1 MNYKNERNT
10 KMNMKESE
18 ENLIIDPYVSD
29 EIDLR
34 ELFNVLWTAKK
45 LIIVITAIFAIGS
58 IAYSLSLTNY
68 YKSESLL
75 TARNAS
81 ETSGLSQFSGL
92 AAMAGV
98 NLPSSGD
105 DKPVQMVQLIKSRQ
119 FVKHL
124 ITFEDIL
131 PSIMAA
137 KSYDAASQE
146 LLFDQKLYDSE
157 TKTWKRKP
165 KNGSMIPSYLEAH
178 QVYSNMLSISQDEK
192 TGFIKIIIEHISP
205 VFAKEFLELIIRES
219 NELLRKKDMEES
231 EQGLVYLTSE
241 LSKTPFVEIKGSIN
255 ALIKSQLETKM
266 LAQIHQDY
274 ILVEIE
280 PPFIPEKKSKP
291 SRSLICVLGTMLGG
305 MLSVLIVLI
314 RHYSFAE
321 EEQAVE

>member
-1 MNYKNERNT
+1 MRETKN
-10 KMNMKESE
+10 MQ
-18 ENLIIDPYVSD
+18 ENEPYFDD

-45 LIIVITAIFAIGS
+45 LIIQITAIFAIGS
-58 IAYSLSLTNY
+58 VAYSLSLTNY

-75 TARNAS
+75 IARSAS
-81 ETSGLSQFSGL
+81 ETQGLSQFGSL

-105 DKPVQMVQLIKSRQ
+105 DKAAQTIELIKSRK

-124 ITFEDIL
+124 MTFDDIL

-137 KSYDAASQE
+137 KTYNSASQE

-157 TKTWKRKP
+157 TKTWKKKP
-165 KNGSMIPSYLEAH
+165 IPSYIETH
-178 QVYSNMLSISQDEK
+178 KTYTGMVSISQDIK
-192 TGFIKIIIEHISP
+192 TGFISINIEHISP
-205 VFAKEFLELIIRES
+205 LFAKELLELIIRES

-231 EQGLVYLTSE
+231 KQGLGYLTSE

-255 ALIKSQLETKM
+255 ALIEVQLETQM

-274 ILVEIE
+274 MLIEIE

-291 SRSLICVLGTMLGG
+291 SRSIICVLGTMLGG

>member
-1 MNYKNERNT
+1 MRETESMQENE
-10 KMNMKESE
+10 
-18 ENLIIDPYVSD
+18 PYFDD

-45 LIIVITAIFAIGS
+45 LIILITAIFAIGS
-58 IAYSLSLTNY
+58 ITYSLSLTNY

-75 TARNAS
+75 MARSAS
-81 ETSGLSQFSGL
+81 ETQGLSQFGGL

-105 DKPVQMVQLIKSRQ
+105 NKAAQTIELIKSRK

-124 ITFEDIL
+124 MTFDDIL

-137 KSYDAASQE
+137 KTYNSASQE
-146 LLFDQKLYDSE
+146 LLFDQELYDSE
-157 TKTWKRKP
+157 TKTWKKKP
-165 KNGSMIPSYLEAH
+165 RKNGPIKPSYIEVH
-178 QVYSNMLSISQDEK
+178 EKYTGMMSISQDK
-192 TGFIKIIIEHISP
+192 TTGFISINIEHISP
-205 VFAKEFLELIIRES
+205 LFAKELLELTIRET

-231 EQGLVYLTSE
+231 KQGMVYLTSE

-255 ALIKSQLETKM
+255 ALIEAQLETQM

-280 PPFIPEKKSKP
+280 PPFIPEEKSKP
-291 SRSLICVLGTMLGG
+291 SRSLICVLGTMLGV

>member
-1 MNYKNERNT
+1 MRETESMQENE
-10 KMNMKESE
+10 
-18 ENLIIDPYVSD
+18 LYFDDD
-29 EIDLR
+29 EIDLK
-34 ELFNVLWTAKK
+34 ELFTVLWTAKK
-45 LIIVITAIFAIGS
+45 LIIQITAIFAIGS
-58 IAYSLSLTNY
+58 VAYSLSLTNF

-75 TARNAS
+75 HARSAS

-98 NLPSSGD
+98 NLSSSGD
-105 DKPVQMVQLIKSRQ
+105 DKTAQAVQLIKSRQ

-124 ITFEDIL
+124 MTFDDIL

-137 KSYDAASQE
+137 KTYNSASQE

-157 TKTWKRKP
+157 TKIWKRKP
-165 KNGSMIPSYLEAH
+165 KNGLITPSYLEAH
-178 QVYSNMLSISQDEK
+178 EVYIRNMLSISQDQQ
-192 TGFIKIIIEHISP
+192 TGFIEITIEHISP
-205 VFAKEFLELIIRES
+205 LFAKDFLELIIRET

-231 EQGLVYLTSE
+231 KQGLGYLTSE

-255 ALIKSQLETKM
+255 ALIEAQLETQM

-280 PPFIPEKKSKP
+280 PPFIPEEKSKP
-291 SRSLICVLGTMLGG
+291 SRSLICILGTMLGG
-305 MLSVLIVLI
+305 ILSVLIVLI